1 MKKYVIVGT
10 GHRGT
15 QAYILPFVKELGDCA
30 KLVAACDRNPKRA
43 RAALDYA
50 GCDAKVYSAEEFDK
64 MLEIEKP
71 DGVVVTTMDATHDEY
86 IIRAL
91 EAGCDVISEK
101 PMTTDGDKCN
111 AIMEAEK
118 RTGKKVTVTFNCR
131 FMPTFIRIKELLRE
145 KIIGDIY
152 SVHYEWM
159 LNTDHGADY
168 FRRWHSRRENSGSL
182 LIHKSTHHF
191 DLINWWLEDDPV
203 KVNAF
208 GTRRFYTPDHQPH
221 GERCLTCQ
229 YKSTCKY
236 AMDIETDADGF
247 YKKIYLDVEDG
258 DGYIRDRCI
267 FSEEID
273 IEDTVA
279 LNVSYKS
286 GTVMTYSLNA
296 HAPFEGMKIVLNGSE
311 GRIEFESLGNDFF
324 ASYPHKSLRV
334 YNRRNE
340 EISYR
345 FPKTAMFSKELAGA
359 DQLTKDNL
367 GGHGGSDPVMRAA
380 IFRGCTQDPLGQLA
394 DTYAGAMSLGI
405 GAAAN
410 VSMKE
415 DRAVYLDELFNFIKK

>member
-15 QAYILPFVKELGDCA
+15 QAYILPLVKEVPDCA

-43 RAALDYA
+43 QAALDYA

-64 MLEIEKP
+64 MMAEQKP
-71 DGVVVTTMDATHDEY
+71 DGVIVTTMDATHDEY

-111 AIMEAEK
+111 AIIEAEK
-118 RTGKKVTVTFNCR
+118 RSGKKVTVTFNCR
-131 FMPTFIRIKELLRE
+131 FMPEFIRIKELLRQNV
-145 KIIGDIY
+145 IGDIY
-152 SVHYEWM
+152 SVHFEWM
-159 LNTDHGADY
+159 LNTSHGADY

-191 DLINWWLEDDPV
+191 DLMNWWLEDEPV

-221 GERCLTCQ
+221 GERCLTCE
-229 YKSTCKY
+229 YKKTCNY
-236 AMDIETDADGF
+236 ALDIENNEF
-247 YKKIYLDVEDG
+247 YKKIYLDVEDV
-258 DGYIRDRCI
+258 DGYKRDRCI

-279 LNVSYKS
+279 LNVLYKS

-296 HAPFEGMKIVLNGSE
+296 HAAYEGMKVVFNGSE
-311 GRIEFESLGNDFF
+311 GRIEIVNTSSGAF
-324 ASYPHKSLRV
+324 ADDPLKTIKV

-340 EISYR
+340 EISYKM
-345 FPKTAMFSKELAGA
+345 PKNTTVSSKLLAGA
-359 DQLTKDNL
+359 DQVTKDNL

-380 IFRGCTQDPLGQLA
+380 IFRGCTNDPLGQMA

-415 DRAVYLDELFNFIKK
+415 DRAVYLSEIFNFVK

>member
-15 QAYILPFVKELGDCA
+15 QAYILPLVKEVSDCA

-43 RAALDYA
+43 QAALDYA

-64 MLEIEKP
+64 MMAEQKP
-71 DGVVVTTMDATHDEY
+71 DGVIVTTMDATHDEY

-111 AIMEAEK
+111 AIIEAEK
-118 RTGKKVTVTFNCR
+118 RSGKKVTVTFNCR
-131 FMPTFIRIKELLRE
+131 FMPHFIRIKELLRE
-145 KIIGDIY
+145 KVIGDIY
-152 SVHYEWM
+152 SVHFEWM
-159 LNTDHGADY
+159 LNTSHGADY

-191 DLINWWLEDDPV
+191 DLMNWWLEDEPV

-221 GERCLTCQ
+221 GERCLTCE
-229 YKSTCKY
+229 YKKTCNY
-236 AMDIETDADGF
+236 ALDIENNEF
-247 YKKIYLDVEDG
+247 YKKIYLDVEDV
-258 DGYIRDRCI
+258 DGYKRDRCI

-279 LNVSYKS
+279 LNVLYKS

-296 HAPFEGMKIVLNGSE
+296 HAAYEGMKVVFNGSE
-311 GRIEFESLGNDFF
+311 GRIEIVNTSSGAF
-324 ASYPHKSLRV
+324 ADDPLKTIKV

-340 EISYR
+340 EISYKM
-345 FPKTAMFSKELAGA
+345 PKNTTVSSKLLAGA
-359 DQLTKDNL
+359 DQVTKDNL

-380 IFRGCTQDPLGQLA
+380 IFRGCTNDPLGQMA

-415 DRAVYLDELFNFIKK
+415 DRAVYLSEIFNFVK

>member
-15 QAYILPFVKELGDCA
+15 QAYILPLVKEVSDCA

-43 RAALDYA
+43 QAALDYA

-64 MLEIEKP
+64 MMAEQKP
-71 DGVVVTTMDATHDEY
+71 DGAIVTTMDATHDEY

-111 AIMEAEK
+111 AIIEAEK
-118 RTGKKVTVTFNCR
+118 RSGKKVTVTFNCR
-131 FMPTFIRIKELLRE
+131 FMPHFIRIKELLRE
-145 KIIGDIY
+145 KVIGDIY
-152 SVHYEWM
+152 SVHFEWM
-159 LNTDHGADY
+159 LNTSHGADY

-191 DLINWWLEDDPV
+191 DLMNWWLEDEPV

-221 GERCLTCQ
+221 GERCLTCE
-229 YKSTCKY
+229 YKKTCNY
-236 AMDIETDADGF
+236 ALDIENNEF
-247 YKKIYLDVEDG
+247 YKKIYLDVEDV
-258 DGYIRDRCI
+258 DGYKRDRCI

-279 LNVSYKS
+279 LNVLYKS

-296 HAPFEGMKIVLNGSE
+296 HAAYEGMKVVFNGSE
-311 GRIEFESLGNDFF
+311 GRIEIVNTSSGAF
-324 ASYPHKSLRV
+324 ADDPLKTIKV

-340 EISYR
+340 EISYKM
-345 FPKTAMFSKELAGA
+345 PKNTTVSSKLLAGA
-359 DQLTKDNL
+359 DQVTKDNL

-380 IFRGCTQDPLGQLA
+380 IFRGCTNDPLGQMA

-415 DRAVYLDELFNFIKK
+415 DRAVYLSEIFNFVK

>member
-15 QAYILPFVKELGDCA
+15 QAYILPLVKEVSDCA

-43 RAALDYA
+43 QAALDYA

-64 MLEIEKP
+64 MMEEQKP
-71 DGVVVTTMDATHDEY
+71 DGVIVTTMDATHDEY

-111 AIMEAEK
+111 AIIEAEK
-118 RTGKKVTVTFNCR
+118 RSGKKVTVTFNCR
-131 FMPTFIRIKELLRE
+131 FMPHFIRIKELLRE
-145 KIIGDIY
+145 KVIGDIY
-152 SVHYEWM
+152 SVHFEWM
-159 LNTDHGADY
+159 LNTSHGADY

-191 DLINWWLEDDPV
+191 DLMNWWLEDEPV

-221 GERCLTCQ
+221 GERCLTCE
-229 YKSTCKY
+229 YKKTCNY
-236 AMDIETDADGF
+236 ALDIENNEF
-247 YKKIYLDVEDG
+247 YKKIYLDVEDV
-258 DGYIRDRCI
+258 DGYKRDRCI

-279 LNVSYKS
+279 LNVLYKS

-296 HAPFEGMKIVLNGSE
+296 HAAYEGMKVVFNGSE
-311 GRIEFESLGNDFF
+311 GRIEIVNTSSGAF
-324 ASYPHKSLRV
+324 ADDPLKTIKV

-340 EISYR
+340 EISYKM
-345 FPKTAMFSKELAGA
+345 PKNTTVSSKLLAGA
-359 DQLTKDNL
+359 DQVTKDNL

-380 IFRGCTQDPLGQLA
+380 IFRGCTNDPLGQMA

-415 DRAVYLDELFNFIKK
+415 DRAVYLSEIFNFVK

>member
-15 QAYILPFVKELGDCA
+15 QAYILPLVKEVPDCA

-43 RAALDYA
+43 QAALDYA

-64 MLEIEKP
+64 MMAEQKP
-71 DGVVVTTMDATHDEY
+71 DGVIVTTMDATHDEY

-111 AIMEAEK
+111 AIIEAEK
-118 RTGKKVTVTFNCR
+118 RSGKKVTVTFNCR
-131 FMPTFIRIKELLRE
+131 FMPEFIRIKELLRQNV
-145 KIIGDIY
+145 IGDIY
-152 SVHYEWM
+152 SVHFEWM
-159 LNTDHGADY
+159 LNTSHGADY

-191 DLINWWLEDDPV
+191 DLMNWWLEDEPV

-221 GERCLTCQ
+221 GERCLTCE
-229 YKSTCKY
+229 YKKTCNY
-236 AMDIETDADGF
+236 ALDIENNEF
-247 YKKIYLDVEDG
+247 YKKIYLDVEDV
-258 DGYIRDRCI
+258 DGYKRDRCI

-279 LNVSYKS
+279 LNVLYKS

-296 HAPFEGMKIVLNGSE
+296 HAAYEGMKVVFNGSE
-311 GRIEFESLGNDFF
+311 GRIEIARSESNAF
-324 ASYPHKSLRV
+324 ADNPLHSIKIF
-334 YNRRNE
+334 NRRNE
-340 EISYR
+340 EIIYKL
-345 FPKTAMFSKELAGA
+345 PQIAAIQLKHLAGA
-359 DQLTKDNL
+359 DQVTKDNL
-367 GGHGGSDPVMRAA
+367 GGHGGSDPVLRAA
-380 IFRGCTQDPLGQLA
+380 IFRGCTNDPLGQMA

-415 DRAVYLDELFNFIKK
+415 DRAVYLREIFNFLK

>member
-15 QAYILPFVKELGDCA
+15 QAYIRPLIKELPDCA

-43 RAALDYA
+43 QAALDYV
-50 GCDAKVYSAEEFDK
+50 GVDAPVYAAEDFDK
-64 MLEIEKP
+64 MLAEQKP
-71 DGVVVTTMDATHDEY
+71 DGVIVTTMDAAHDEY

-101 PMTTDGDKCN
+101 PMTTTGEKCN
-111 AIMEAEK
+111 AIIAAEK
-118 RTGKKVTVTFNCR
+118 RTGKKVRVTFNCR
-131 FMPTFIRIKELLRE
+131 FMPHYVRIKELLRE
-145 KIIGDIY
+145 KAIGDIY
-152 SVHYEWM
+152 SVHFEWM
-159 LNTDHGADY
+159 LDTHHGADY

-191 DLINWWLEDDPV
+191 DLINWWLEDEPV

-208 GTRRFYTPDHQPH
+208 GTRRFYTPDRQPH
-221 GERCLTCQ
+221 GERCLTCE
-229 YKSTCKY
+229 YKNSCAY

-247 YKKIYLDVEDG
+247 YKKLYLDVEDV
-258 DGYIRDRCI
+258 DGYKRDRCI
-267 FSEEID
+267 FSEEVD
-273 IEDTVA
+273 IEDTLA
-279 LNVSYKS
+279 LNVLYKS

-296 HAPFEGMKIVLNGSE
+296 HAPYEGMKIVFNGSE
-311 GRIEFESLGNDFF
+311 GRIEVCNLSSDIF
-324 ASYPHKSLRV
+324 ADDPVKTV
-334 YNRRNE
+334 KIYNRKNE
-340 EISYR
+340 EISYK
-345 FPKTAMFSKELAGA
+345 FPNTAVFSKELAGA

-380 IFRGCTQDPLGQLA
+380 IFRGCTRDPLGQLA

-410 VSMKE
+410 VSMQE
-415 DRAVYLDELFNFIKK
+415 DRAVYLSEIFDFLK